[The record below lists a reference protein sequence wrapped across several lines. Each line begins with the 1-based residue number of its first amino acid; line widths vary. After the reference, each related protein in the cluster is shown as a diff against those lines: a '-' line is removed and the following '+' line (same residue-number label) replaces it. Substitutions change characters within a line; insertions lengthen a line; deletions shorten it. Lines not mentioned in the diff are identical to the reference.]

1 MALISLMIN
10 EITVEDFEVTILA
23 YDVKLPLGTTEV
35 PTVDAISNDENE
47 VIEITPPES
56 LPGETIITV
65 TLAETTTTYKINF
78 TVTTLLD
85 EVKNY
90 LDITWADTQ
99 TDLKLQGIIERGKSY
114 LNRAAGKELDFN
126 TEDKPKELLFDY
138 CRYVRSNALEMFQQ
152 NYLHELL
159 SLQIESEVD
168 AYEAENP
175 DTTV

>member
-1 MALISLMIN
+1 MA
-10 EITVEDFEVTILA
+10 
-23 YDVKLPLGTTEV
+23 
-35 PTVDAISNDENE
+35 
-47 VIEITPPES
+47 
-56 LPGETIITV
+56 
-65 TLAETTTTYKINF
+65 
-78 TVTTLLD
+78 LLD

-90 LDITWADTQ
+90 LDITWDDNE
-99 TDLKLQGIIERGKSY
+99 TDLKLNGMIERGKKY
-114 LNRAAGKELDFN
+114 LNRVAGKELDFE

-175 DTTV
+175 DTDV

>member
-1 MALISLMIN
+1 MA
-10 EITVEDFEVTILA
+10 
-23 YDVKLPLGTTEV
+23 
-35 PTVDAISNDENE
+35 
-47 VIEITPPES
+47 
-56 LPGETIITV
+56 
-65 TLAETTTTYKINF
+65 
-78 TVTTLLD
+78 LLD

-90 LDITWADTQ
+90 LDITWDDNE
-99 TDLKLQGIIERGKSY
+99 TDLKLNGMIERGKKY
-114 LNRAAGKELDFN
+114 LNRVAGKELDFE

-175 DTTV
+175 DTGV